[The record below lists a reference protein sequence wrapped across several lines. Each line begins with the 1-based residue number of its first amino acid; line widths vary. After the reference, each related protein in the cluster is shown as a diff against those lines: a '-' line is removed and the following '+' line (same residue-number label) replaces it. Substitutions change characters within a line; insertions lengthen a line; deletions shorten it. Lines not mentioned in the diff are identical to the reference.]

1 MITPADSAP
10 VAPEQMPASSFS
22 ITAPDPGASSVGP
35 SAIAYGTTQPSG
47 TVAGAVS
54 AAKAAHTHST
64 GDLGTQP
71 TIPTE
76 TSTGSHGGSFYD
88 PPRDY

>member
-22 ITAPDPGASSVGP
+22 ITAPDPGASSASP
-35 SAIAYGTTQPSG
+35 STIHGLDKSTTP
-47 TVAGAVS
+47 
-54 AAKAAHTHST
+54 T

-71 TIPTE
+71 SLPE
-76 TSTGSHGGSFYD
+76 NAGAFYD
-88 PPRDY
+88 PPRSY